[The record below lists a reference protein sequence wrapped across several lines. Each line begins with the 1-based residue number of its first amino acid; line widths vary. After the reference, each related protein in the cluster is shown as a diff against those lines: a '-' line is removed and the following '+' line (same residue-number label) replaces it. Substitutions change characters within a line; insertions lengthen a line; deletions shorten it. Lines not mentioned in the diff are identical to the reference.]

1 MDNIQKLFDMP
12 FSKIYNCYVLKLEK
26 KNRKKSEL
34 DEVIFW
40 LFGYEKKELEN
51 ILKSDLC
58 VRDFILKSSKLNP
71 LRNLIKGS
79 ICGVKIEEIKN
90 PILKEIRI
98 LDKLVDDLSKGKT
111 LENILKK
118 LKNKKNFK

>member
-1 MDNIQKLFDMP
+1 MDNTQKLFDMP
-12 FSKIYNCYVLKLEK
+12 FSKIYNCYVLKLER

-34 DEVIFW
+34 DEIIFW
-40 LFGYEKKELEN
+40 LFGYEKDELEN

-58 VRDFILKSSKLNP
+58 VKDFILKSSKLNP

-79 ICGVKIEEIKN
+79 ICGVKIDEIKN

-118 LKNKKNFK
+118 L